1 MNTFHLTKVNIAKLY
16 FAQTGAAF
24 LLFIFGLLYAPASKA
39 QETGKKTNFYAITG
53 NGLKD
58 TSWLFGTYHL
68 VKSSYLNE
76 VPEVV
81 RAFNKAKAVA
91 VELVLDSSKTVAGA
105 AMGLL
110 KNQTLSEL
118 LDQPFKDSLDKE
130 LRATLGV
137 GIEQIN
143 QLKPVNVALTLSM
156 IYVITDLNSPL
167 KKYAGSMLDG
177 YLAEKGK
184 LAGKT
189 VTEFETIEEQMN
201 LLFNSAGNE
210 EQVNQLKLF
219 LRNKADMIN
228 QGNEL
233 IDNWF
238 KHDLDMMYAV
248 SEKGL
253 AVFGN
258 ETDFLKNRN
267 DKWMKKLPGLLKK
280 ESQFIAVGALH
291 LAGSSGLIK
300 QLQDLGYTLTPI
312 NL

>member
-1 MNTFHLTKVNIAKLY
+1 MNTCHLTKINKAKHY
-16 FAQTGAAF
+16 FTQIGLAF
-24 LLFIFGLLYAPASKA
+24 LLLIFGILSAPAVNA

-110 KNQTLSEL
+110 KNQTLSQL
-118 LDQPFKDSLDKE
+118 LDPPFKDSLDKE

-137 GIEQIN
+137 GIEQLN
-143 QLKPVNVALTLSM
+143 QLKPVNVSLTLSM

-167 KKYAGSMLDG
+167 KKYAGSMLDC
-177 YLAEKGK
+177 YFAEKAG

-201 LLFNSAGNE
+201 LLFNSTSNE
-210 EQVNQLKLF
+210 EQVNQLKVF
-219 LRNKADMIN
+219 LRNKNDMIN

-233 IDNWF
+233 INNWF
-238 KHDLDMMYAV
+238 KHDLDMMHAV

-267 DKWMKKLPGLLKK
+267 DKWMKKLPGMLKK

-300 QLQDLGYTLTPI
+300 QLQSLGYTLTPI
-312 NL
+312 KL